1 MKSIKYSLTGLLLAF
16 ILHNFSSCKKNE
28 SNPVEQNSTNP
39 LETEVIQ
46 DLEDDAKK
54 TETAFKS
61 GNVAEVKKVISESA
75 NSIYGTD
82 LESAKPKF
90 NSFAE
95 ALKNK
100 KLISYSELYA
110 EYQITVDGKSYFV
123 SFAKQSDSGDWK
135 LIRF

>member
-1 MKSIKYSLTGLLLAF
+1 MKSIKYLLIGAF
-16 ILHNFSSCKKNE
+16 IAFMVHSFSSCKKND
-28 SNPVEQNSTNP
+28 SNPIEPNP
-39 LETEVIQ
+39 SDPIETEVIQ

-61 GNVAEVKKVISESA
+61 GSVIEIKKVISEAA
-75 NSIYGTD
+75 NSIYGND
-82 LESAKPKF
+82 LESVKPKF

-100 KLISYSELYA
+100 KLISYSDQYA
-110 EYQITVDGKSYFV
+110 EYQITVEGKSYFV
-123 SFAKQSDSGDWK
+123 SFAKQSENGDWK